1 MRLLFVMLMQLT
13 AERAMR
19 GGRLKELNLNHLLT
33 LDAVLEHRN
42 LTRAAEHLDLT
53 QGAISQT
60 LARLRA
66 FFNDDLLIRIGNKM
80 ELTALGSS
88 LRQPVADVLGSIETS
103 ILSQANFDPRQAQGV
118 LTICMTDIGE
128 FTFLSE
134 LLSRL
139 SEKAPNLRV
148 QTRTL
153 PDNQLAEYMANGQID
168 LAFAGPIE
176 EIAELKVQKI
186 FEHELVALVS
196 DKCAL
201 PDIISAEEFVS
212 LPHVVLDSPYIKR
225 VRIDQA
231 LARHGLTRRI
241 ELRTP
246 NALIQP
252 FLLERNPR
260 LVMTLPR
267 LFAERMVSVLPL
279 RVLQLGFEI
288 PRLEVFQYW
297 HPRFDKHGPSR
308 WLRQLVFDLSAQM
321 SRAAA

>member
-1 MRLLFVMLMQLT
+1 VRS
-13 AERAMR
+13 
-19 GGRLKELNLNHLLT
+19 GRLKELNLNHLLT

-42 LTRAAEHLDLT
+42 LTRAAEQLDLT
-53 QGAISQT
+53 QGAISQS
-60 LARLRA
+60 LAKLRA
-66 FFNDDLLIRIGNKM
+66 FFNDDLLIRVGNRM

-88 LRQPVADVLGSIETS
+88 LQGPVADVLASIESS
-103 ILSQANFDPRQAQGV
+103 ILVQATFDPRQAQGM
-118 LTICMTDIGE
+118 LTISMTDLGE
-128 FTFLSE
+128 FTFLAE

-139 SEKAPNLRV
+139 SEEAPKLHV

-153 PDNQLAEYMANGQID
+153 PDTRLAEYMANGQID

-176 EIAELKVQKI
+176 EISELKVQKI

-196 DKCAL
+196 QKCPL
-201 PDIISAEEFVS
+201 PDVITAEEFVS

-231 LARHGLTRRI
+231 LASHGLARRI

-246 NALIQP
+246 NALTQP

-260 LVMTLPR
+260 LITTLPR
-267 LFAERMVSVLPL
+267 MFAERMASILPL
-279 RVLQLGFEI
+279 RVLQLGFEV
-288 PRLEVFQYW
+288 PRLDVFQYW

-308 WLRQLVFDLSAQM
+308 WLRQLVFDLSGQM
-321 SRAAA
+321 SRESPSAGVGN

>member
-1 MRLLFVMLMQLT
+1 LRS
-13 AERAMR
+13 
-19 GGRLKELNLNHLLT
+19 GRLKELNLNLLLT

-42 LTRAAEHLDLT
+42 LTRAAEQLDLT
-53 QGAISQT
+53 QGAVSQS
-60 LARLRA
+60 LARLRT
-66 FFNDDLLIRIGNKM
+66 FFNDELLIRIGNKM
-80 ELTALGSS
+80 EPTALGSS
-88 LRQPVADVLGSIETS
+88 LREPVADVLASIQS
-103 ILSQANFDPRQAQGV
+103 RILVQANFDPRQAQGT
-118 LTICMTDIGE
+118 LTVCMTDIGE

-134 LLSRL
+134 FLSRL
-139 SEKAPNLRV
+139 GKEAPNLAV

-153 PDNQLAEYMANGQID
+153 PDKQLAEYMANGQID
-168 LAFAGPIE
+168 LAFAGPID
-176 EIAELKVQKI
+176 EITELKVQKI

-196 DKCAL
+196 NECSL
-201 PDIISAEEFVS
+201 PDVVTPEEFVS

-225 VRIDQA
+225 GRIDQA
-231 LARHGLTRRI
+231 LARHGLARRV

-260 LVMTLPR
+260 LVTTLPR
-267 LFAERMVSVLPL
+267 MFAERMAAVLPL

-308 WLRQLVFDLSAQM
+308 WLRQLVFDLSAQTAHT
-321 SRAAA
+321 STLAIRESNCND

>member
-1 MRLLFVMLMQLT
+1 LRS
-13 AERAMR
+13 
-19 GGRLKELNLNHLLT
+19 GRLKELNLNHLLT

-42 LTRAAEHLDLT
+42 LTRAAEQLDLT
-53 QGAISQT
+53 QGAISQS
-60 LARLRA
+60 LARLRT

-88 LRQPVADVLGSIETS
+88 LQRPVADVLASIESS
-103 ILSQANFDPRQAQGV
+103 ILVQANFDPSQAQGT

-139 SEKAPNLRV
+139 GKEAPNLRV

-153 PDNQLAEYMANGQID
+153 PDTQLAEYMAHGQID

-176 EIAELKVQKI
+176 GIAELRLQKI
-186 FEHELVALVS
+186 FEHDLVALVS
-196 DKCAL
+196 EKCAL
-201 PDIISAEEFVS
+201 PDTITAEEFVS

-225 VRIDQA
+225 VRIEQA

-241 ELRTP
+241 ALRTP

-260 LVMTLPR
+260 LVTTLPR
-267 LFAERMVSVLPL
+267 LFAERMASVLPL
-279 RVLQLGFEI
+279 RVLKLGFEV
-288 PRLEVFQYW
+288 PRLEVYQYW
-297 HPRFDKHGPSR
+297 HPRFDRHGPSR
-308 WLRQLVFDLSAQM
+308 WLRQLVFDLSGEM
-321 SRAAA
+321 SRATGHRH

>member
-1 MRLLFVMLMQLT
+1 MHS
-13 AERAMR
+13 
-19 GGRLKELNLNHLLT
+19 GRLKELNLNHLLT

-42 LTRAAEHLDLT
+42 LTRAAEQLDLT
-53 QGAISQT
+53 QGAISQS

-80 ELTALGSS
+80 EPTALGSS
-88 LRQPVADVLGSIETS
+88 LQAPVADVLASIESS
-103 ILSQANFDPRQAQGV
+103 ILIQANFDPRQAQGT
-118 LTICMTDIGE
+118 LTICMTDLGE
-128 FTFLSE
+128 FTFLSDV
-134 LLSRL
+134 LSRL
-139 SEKAPNLRV
+139 SEEAPNLSLR
-148 QTRTL
+148 TRTL
-153 PDNQLAEYMANGQID
+153 PDARLAEYMANGLID
-168 LAFAGPIE
+168 LAFAGPIV

-196 DKCAL
+196 DQCPL
-201 PDIISAEEFVS
+201 PDTITPEEFVS
-212 LPHVVLDSPYIKR
+212 LPHVVLNSPYIKR

-260 LVMTLPR
+260 LITTLPR
-267 LFAERMVSVLPL
+267 MFAERMVSVLPL
-279 RVLQLGFEI
+279 RILQLGFEV
-288 PRLEVFQYW
+288 PRLEVYQYW

-308 WLRQLVFDLSAQM
+308 WLRQLVFDLAEQKSHKSA
-321 SRAAA
+321 A

>member
-1 MRLLFVMLMQLT
+1 LRS
-13 AERAMR
+13 
-19 GGRLKELNLNHLLT
+19 GRLKELNLNHLLT

-42 LTRAAEHLDLT
+42 LTRAAEQLDLT
-53 QGAISQT
+53 QGAISQS

-80 ELTALGSS
+80 EPTALGSS
-88 LRQPVADVLGSIETS
+88 LQAPVADVLASIESS
-103 ILSQANFDPRQAQGV
+103 ILIQANFDPREAQGT
-118 LTICMTDIGE
+118 LTICMTDLGE

-134 LLSRL
+134 VLSRL
-139 SEKAPNLRV
+139 SAEAPNLNVR
-148 QTRTL
+148 TRTL
-153 PDNQLAEYMANGQID
+153 PDTRLAERMANGQID

-196 DKCAL
+196 EQCPL
-201 PDIISAEEFVS
+201 PDTITAEEFVS

-225 VRIDQA
+225 VRIEQA
-231 LARHGLTRRI
+231 LAQHGLTRRI

-246 NALIQP
+246 NALVQP

-260 LVMTLPR
+260 LITTLPR
-267 LFAERMVSVLPL
+267 MFAERMVSVLPL
-279 RVLQLGFEI
+279 RILQLGFDV
-288 PRLEVFQYW
+288 PRLEVYQYW

-308 WLRQLVFDLSAQM
+308 WLRELVFDLAGQM
-321 SRAAA
+321 SRAPAA

>member
-1 MRLLFVMLMQLT
+1 VRS
-13 AERAMR
+13 
-19 GGRLKELNLNHLLT
+19 GRLKELNLNHLLT

-42 LTRAAEHLDLT
+42 LTRAAEQLDLT
-53 QGAISQT
+53 QGAISQS

-66 FFNDDLLIRIGNKM
+66 FFNDDLLIRVGNRM

-88 LRQPVADVLGSIETS
+88 LQGPVADVLASIESS
-103 ILSQANFDPRQAQGV
+103 ILVQAAFDPGEAHGT
-118 LTICMTDIGE
+118 LTICMTDLGE

-139 SEKAPNLRV
+139 GEEAPNLSV

-153 PDNQLAEYMANGQID
+153 PDTRLAEYMANGQID

-176 EIAELKVQKI
+176 EISELKMQKI
-186 FEHELVALVS
+186 FEHQLVALVS
-196 DKCAL
+196 EKSPL
-201 PDIISAEEFVS
+201 PDTITAEEFVS

-231 LARHGLTRRI
+231 LACHGLTRRI

-246 NALIQP
+246 NVLTQP

-260 LVMTLPR
+260 LITTLPR
-267 LFAERMVSVLPL
+267 MFAERMASILPL
-279 RVLQLGFEI
+279 RVLQLGFEV
-288 PRLEVFQYW
+288 PGLDVYQYW

-308 WLRQLVFDLSAQM
+308 WLRQLVVDLSGQM
-321 SRAAA
+321 SRAPSSGVGD